1 MIKVFLVEDEQL
13 LLNGLAALLH
23 SLDTELE
30 ITGYA
35 YDGQEAWEMIPKNPP
50 DMLITDIRMPGMT
63 GLELIELVTAAY
75 PDVLPIIISG
85 YADFEYARTSLRL
98 NVYDYLLKPLIP
110 NEVKRTIA
118 NGAEEIE
125 NRKKQNIDD
134 YFRNIFPIAPKTRNV
149 PAGLQNINCFRIAYI
164 CIGPILSED
173 CLGILDAIPHFKDQA
188 AAGAHD
194 LFPEAQCWVVPGK
207 YANEY
212 IIILGFPSS
221 LSDASEESLSQLWEK
236 IYLLIPN
243 TTMVVSCPLDGSN
256 HILEEI
262 MNLRT
267 FLKQHITSDIPH
279 TSYYEYETKN
289 LADQMKEYMVSN
301 YNRPISLNDLSEH
314 FHYSIG
320 YLCSVFR
327 AAYQVA
333 PLRYLNQI
341 RIANAK
347 YLLSDQNRDTLLK
360 DVSTLVGFTD
370 PFYFSRLFKKETG
383 MSPSEYRRSALDAE

>member
-13 LLNGLAALLH
+13 LLNGLTALLH

-30 ITGYA
+30 ISGYA
-35 YDGQEAWEMIPKNPP
+35 YDGQEAWEKIPKSPP

-63 GLELIELVTAAY
+63 GLELIELVTGAY
-75 PDVLPIIISG
+75 PDVLPVIISG

-110 NEVKRTIA
+110 DEVKRTIA
-118 NGAEEIE
+118 NGAAEIE
-125 NRKKQNIDD
+125 NRKKQKIEE
-134 YFRNIFPIAPKTRNV
+134 YFRHVFPDSKKACSI
-149 PAGLQNINCFRIAYI
+149 PAGLENINCFRMAYT
-164 CIGPILSED
+164 CIGPILSEEYL
-173 CLGILDAIPHFKDQA
+173 CILDEIPHFSARA
-188 AAGAHD
+188 AAIAHD
-194 LFPEAQCWVVPGK
+194 LFPDAQCFIVPGK

-212 IIILGFPSS
+212 IIILGFSYP
-221 LSDASEESLSQLWEK
+221 LSDASEKNLSQLWEK
-236 IYLLIPN
+236 IFLLIPN
-243 TTMVVSCPLDGSN
+243 TTMVVGRPSDGCSY
-256 HILEEI
+256 IPEEI

-267 FLKQHITSDIPH
+267 FLKQHITSGLSH
-279 TSYYEYETKN
+279 TSYYEYEAKN
-289 LADQMKEYMVSN
+289 LAEQMKEYLVSN
-301 YNRPISLNDLSEH
+301 YNRPISLNDLSEQ

-320 YLCSVFR
+320 YLCNVFR

-347 YLLSDQNRDTLLK
+347 YLLSDQKRDTLLK
-360 DVSTLVGFTD
+360 DVSTLVGFPD

-383 MSPSEYRRSALDAE
+383 MSPSEYRRSALKDE